1 MKKLLLLAIASTL
14 SFSAWADCD
23 DVQSTYEAQKCYS
36 NEVST
41 LKNQLN
47 KTYAKLYSQTEA
59 KSALDDAQK
68 AWLNYK
74 EKQCGDFT
82 YADAGASDGQIVYDL
97 SCQVDL
103 YKSRINYLREI
114 TSP

>member
-1 MKKLLLLAIASTL
+1 MKKYLLLAITLTL
-14 SFSAWADCD
+14 SAGAWADCD
-23 DVQSTYEAQKCYS
+23 NAQSIYDAQKCYS
-36 NEVST
+36 DQVGV
-41 LKNQLN
+41 LKKQLN
-47 KTYAKLYSQTEA
+47 TTYAKLYAQTQA

-82 YADAGASDGQIVYDL
+82 YADAGASDGQILYDL

-103 YKSRINYLREI
+103 YKSRINYLKEI
-114 TSP
+114 TTP